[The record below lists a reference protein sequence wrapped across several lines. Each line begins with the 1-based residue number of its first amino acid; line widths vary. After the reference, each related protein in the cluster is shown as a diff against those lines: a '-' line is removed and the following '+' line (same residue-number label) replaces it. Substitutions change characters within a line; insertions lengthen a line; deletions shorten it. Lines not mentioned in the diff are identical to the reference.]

1 MDPTLAAKIA
11 RREAV
16 VRSLQELLV
25 ERQQLAQAPADL
37 DPDALLVGGGLDL
50 DSLDVLT
57 LAGDKISGV
66 TAFVVRRADTEDG
79 YARWPEY
86 PPSPELVHSVFE
98 RRGLPTRLD

>member
-57 LAGDKISGV
+57 LVVGVEQVFHLRIETEAAARPALRTLNTLADLILSAQGD
-66 TAFVVRRADTEDG
+66 A
-79 YARWPEY
+79 P
-86 PPSPELVHSVFE
+86 
-98 RRGLPTRLD
+98 